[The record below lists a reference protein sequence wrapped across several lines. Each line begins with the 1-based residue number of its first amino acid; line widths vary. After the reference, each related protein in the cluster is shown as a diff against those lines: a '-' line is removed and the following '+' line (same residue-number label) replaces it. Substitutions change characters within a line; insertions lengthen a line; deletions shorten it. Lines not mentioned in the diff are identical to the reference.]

1 SSGAGRTS
9 DGNGSHASTLKSPS
23 YTKSVSWQ
31 HYQNLQII
39 YCMNMM
45 IKISQ
50 LNPKKRDVNAC

>member
-1 SSGAGRTS
+1 MKETMSG
-9 DGNGSHASTLKSPS
+9 K
-23 YTKSVSWQ
+23 
-31 HYQNLQII
+31 NLQII